1 MNLVLVLDGD
11 DGISSRGITGV
22 TCWSSYQYHSMELMP
37 ASRDGAHT
45 GVTIWDS
52 YSVAVDGDDS
62 MGEMV
67 SSLPT

>member
-1 MNLVLVLDGD
+1 MEMMALALGGN
-11 DGISSRGITGV
+11 TGV